1 MTGSYVNG
9 GGYLD
14 CATEF
19 DNHDKQENENAT
31 QANEKVISTDTVQWF
46 SNELQPSIIL
56 RLIFKLQL
64 WLQFENYF
72 KSVL

>member
-9 GGYLD
+9 GVDSD

-31 QANEKVISTDTVQWF
+31 QANEKVITVQT
-46 SNELQPSIIL
+46 SNDFQTSYSQALFL
-56 RLIFKLQL
+56 G
-64 WLQFENYF
+64 
-72 KSVL
+72 

>member
-9 GGYLD
+9 GVDSD

-31 QANEKVISTDTVQWF
+31 QANEKVITVQTSNDFQTSYSQALFLGWF
-46 SNELQPSIIL
+46 SSYNFGYNLRNILNPS
-56 RLIFKLQL
+56 
-64 WLQFENYF
+64 
-72 KSVL
+72 